1 MDCRTVNKKAI
12 ESLIKCGALD
22 STGGTRKGMLAVLPQ
37 AQGAGAKAQEDALSG
52 QGSIFDLDP
61 AGASGPPATA
71 HYPPLPSE
79 EFDGVE
85 LLAMEKETLGIF
97 LSSHPLTEVR
107 HLLRARTDCSLGE
120 VSSKPDGAWVTV
132 GGLIVQAKRIRTKS
146 GEPMMFATLDDLE
159 GQVEML
165 IFNSAYAANESH
177 VAVDKRVIVK
187 GRLDHKERGE
197 TKLVVQEIEPFEP
210 TPEELAAA
218 GSPPPVDIAAGRRAR
233 FAAAGVEPVVIKV
246 DAHICDEHL
255 IAELKALLEHFP
267 GQTDVLLEMG
277 TAAGPRRLR
286 FGSGFRITMSGSLRA
301 ELDELLGPE
310 ALVA

>member
-1 MDCRTVNKKAI
+1 
-12 ESLIKCGALD
+12 
-22 STGGTRKGMLAVLPQ
+22 
-37 AQGAGAKAQEDALSG
+37 
-52 QGSIFDLDP
+52 
-61 AGASGPPATA
+61 
-71 HYPPLPSE
+71 
-79 EFDGVE
+79 
-85 LLAMEKETLGIF
+85 
-97 LSSHPLTEVR
+97 
-107 HLLRARTDCSLGE
+107 LRARTDCSLAE

-165 IFNSAYAANESH
+165 IFNSAYAQNESH
-177 VAVDKRVIVK
+177 VAVDRRVIVR

-210 TPEELAAA
+210 TAEEIAAA
-218 GSPPPVDIAAGRRAR
+218 GAPPPTDISAGRRAR
-233 FAAAGVEPVVIKV
+233 RGPAPAGPVVIKV
-246 DAHICDEHL
+246 NAHSCDEHL

-286 FGSGFRITMSGSLRA
+286 FGSEYRITMSGSFRA

>member
-1 MDCRTVNKKAI
+1 
-12 ESLIKCGALD
+12 
-22 STGGTRKGMLAVLPQ
+22 
-37 AQGAGAKAQEDALSG
+37 
-52 QGSIFDLDP
+52 
-61 AGASGPPATA
+61 
-71 HYPPLPSE
+71 
-79 EFDGVE
+79 
-85 LLAMEKETLGIF
+85 MEKETLGIF

-210 TPEELAAA
+210 TRRGACGSRQPAARRPRCGTPRA
-218 GSPPPVDIAAGRRAR
+218 ARAGRHRAR
-233 FAAAGVEPVVIKV
+233 RDQGRC
-246 DAHICDEHL
+246 AH
-255 IAELKALLEHFP
+255 
-267 GQTDVLLEMG
+267 M
-277 TAAGPRRLR
+277 
-286 FGSGFRITMSGSLRA
+286 
-301 ELDELLGPE
+301 
-310 ALVA
+310 